1 MADAAGDVTFDR
13 ALEILEL
20 SADQLEQLLVD
31 GVLRGFRRGGD
42 VVFDRKDL
50 ANYITRG
57 SAPEPAPQA
66 PPPPP
71 PAPAP
76 ARRRRRSGDSI
87 KRAAMSG
94 SSPDGE
100 MWSMKK
106 YAVEQGLVEESP
118 IPSPGAFAAAPGAP
132 AVPGI
137 PAAAPEPL
145 AEAAATGAPE
155 GLQAENELL
164 RERLRAAEEVLQDL
178 QSRCENFS
186 SLAGENQTL
195 KGDIGTLR
203 ALQVELEAKLAA
215 YEEMETGAEGPR
227 WGAPEPEQEVIAL
240 KRESA
245 ELRGEMAAVK
255 HRADEH
261 EKDAE
266 KLRTERDEL
275 KAKLS
280 AARAASAASAGGADE
295 SERVSQLQA
304 ELEALQQERDMLAVE
319 AEVAH
324 ELKGE
329 IERAAELEEKLQTQR
344 EVIEAAQEGLGELE
358 GEKNEL
364 FAKAKE
370 LEAKLA
376 ESESESGKAKEALQR
391 AAESEKKV
399 AETEQRV
406 AQLEARMSSLREE
419 RDGLSRE
426 IEHRD
431 EDIAR
436 LHAEAERA
444 KSDAEELDRVRDE
457 LNSAK
462 SHAAALEGEVAGLKV
477 QSSLKDQLVEQ
488 FKVEERDQVE
498 ITSEN
503 MRMRERVAELEGR
516 AKQAEARSVA
526 LRAERDGLSSEFAKR
541 DGAMDEL
548 RAQAE
553 RASSLLGENRALRE
567 ELGSAREMLAEI
579 ESELAALR
587 ADRERLAGDLEER
600 AMEVEE
606 LQRDLTGRERDLAS
620 MREQVEPTPAA
631 AESERVRSEL
641 ESLRKT
647 IAEQMDELGHTRER
661 AAKRKRTAREVAG
674 KKRVPQARRAAAADA
689 KLDRLGRYELV
700 DEIRRGRTGA
710 LYKGEVQPT
719 GGEVAV
725 LVLSNELVRDRHFVD
740 RFWREMRVI
749 AEFDEPKLLGVMDV
763 GEAAGVHYI
772 AYEYVEGETLYE
784 ILGRE
789 GSLPAPRAV
798 DIAASLLEALRVVA
812 AQKLVHGDVKP
823 ANVILLA
830 DGRVKL
836 AGLGLWR
843 GDEADGSSLG
853 EGGRIVHYAAP
864 EQITGGDRT
873 PKSDI
878 WSVGA
883 ILYQM
888 LSGTP
893 PIEAASPGEARALV
907 EAGELPRPEELDDV
921 PDNLRK
927 SLGRLLAAEPGSRY
941 RSAVEAAKAL
951 RKLKIE

>member
-1 MADAAGDVTFDR
+1 MADPAGDVTFDR

-42 VVFDRKDL
+42 VVFHRQDL

-57 SAPEPAPQA
+57 SAPEPSPAAPA
-66 PPPPP
+66 PAPP
-71 PAPAP
+71 PAPSPSP

-94 SSPDGE
+94 ASPDGE

-106 YAVEQGLVEESP
+106 YAVEQGLVEESQ
-118 IPSPGAFAAAPGAP
+118 IPSPGPAAGAP
-132 AVPGI
+132 AVPAG
-137 PAAAPEPL
+137 APEPP
-145 AEAAATGAPE
+145 AEAGAPE
-155 GLQAENELL
+155 GLQAENEIL

-186 SLAGENQTL
+186 GLAGENQAL

-245 ELRGEMAAVK
+245 ELRGEMAALK

-261 EKDAE
+261 EKDAD

-280 AARAASAASAGGADE
+280 AASAASAGGADE
-295 SERVSQLQA
+295 SERVSELQA
-304 ELEALQQERDMLAVE
+304 ELEALEQERDMLAVE

-344 EVIEAAQEGLGELE
+344 EVIEAAQKGLGELE

-364 FAKAKE
+364 SAKAKE

-376 ESESESGKAKEALQR
+376 ESESASGKAKEAVER

-406 AQLEARMSSLREE
+406 GQLEARMSSLREE
-419 RDGLSRE
+419 RDGLTKE

-436 LHAEAERA
+436 LHTEAERA
-444 KSDAEELDRVRDE
+444 KSDAGELDRVRDE
-457 LNSAK
+457 LNAAK

-477 QSSLKDQLVEQ
+477 QNSLKDQLVEQ
-488 FKVEERDQVE
+488 FRAEEHDQVE

-503 MRMRERVAELEGR
+503 LRMRERVAELEGR

-526 LRAERDGLSSEFAKR
+526 LRAERDGLTSEFAKR

-548 RAQAE
+548 RTQAE

-600 AMEVEE
+600 AMQVEE

-620 MREQVEPTPAA
+620 MREQVEPTPAS

-641 ESLRKT
+641 ESLRRT
-647 IAEQMDELGHTRER
+647 IAEQMDELGHTRDR

-674 KKRVPQARRAAAADA
+674 KKRVPQARRAVAAGA

-798 DIAASLLEALRVVA
+798 DIAASLLEALRTVA
-812 AQKLVHGDVKP
+812 GQKLVHGDVKP
-823 ANVILLA
+823 ANVILLSE
-830 DGRVKL
+830 GRVKL

-843 GDEADGSSLG
+843 GDEADASSLG
-853 EGGRIVHYAAP
+853 EGGRIVHYGAP
-864 EQITGGDRT
+864 EQITGGERT

-883 ILYQM
+883 VLYQM
-888 LSGTP
+888 VSGIP
-893 PIEAASPGEARALV
+893 PIEAASPGEAKALV
-907 EAGELPRPEELDDV
+907 EAGELPRPDELDDV
-921 PDNLRK
+921 PENLRK
-927 SLGRLLAAEPGSRY
+927 SLGRLLAAEPDGRY
-941 RSAVEAAKAL
+941 RSAVEASKAL